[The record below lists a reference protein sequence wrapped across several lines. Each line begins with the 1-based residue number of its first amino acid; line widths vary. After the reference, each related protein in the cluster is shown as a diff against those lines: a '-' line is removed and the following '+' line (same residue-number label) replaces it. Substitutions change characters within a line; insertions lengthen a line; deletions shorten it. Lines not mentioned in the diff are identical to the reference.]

1 MEKTNQDAEQQI
13 VDSVLSVDARALKV
27 WEYLQQSD
35 FSTWDLVCFC
45 AEYIG
50 MISGTYPWL
59 EEIAKRQAIL
69 VWKCHTLNIEEISK
83 WDRSVQEFYDQQK
96 HDVSGITLNGQTKK
110 TSIDADKD

>member
-1 MEKTNQDAEQQI
+1 MEEANQDSQQQ
-13 VDSVLSVDARALKV
+13 VASPSVRALKV

-45 AEYIG
+45 AEYMG

-59 EEIAKRQAIL
+59 EEVAKRQAIL